1 MFECHEQTVRTT
13 LKKWEAKGLTGLWE
27 AKGRGAKPKCQD
39 SDIEYLVKCLE
50 EEPRTYNSKQLAKK
64 LKEERS
70 VDLSSDRLR
79 RLLTKKGYR
88 WKRTRKSHKKKQDL
102 KRKAI
107 KQADLEMLR
116 IAAFAGE
123 IDLKYL
129 DEAGFCLE
137 SPVSYSYSLIGKQ
150 KRLEQ

>member
-1 MFECHEQTVRTT
+1 
-13 LKKWEAKGLTGLWE
+13 
-27 AKGRGAKPKCQD
+27 
-39 SDIEYLVKCLE
+39 
-50 EEPRTYNSKQLAKK
+50 LAKK

-129 DEAGFCLE
+129 GFAE
-137 SPVSYSYSLIGKQ
+137 
-150 KRLEQ
+150 